1 MIRHVLSM
9 PQSSQFKR
17 HDSMIQFALLA
28 VMTLSVACFGQTPGT
43 QKAIIC
49 LTYDDDTQIPKG

>member
-1 MIRHVLSM
+1 
-9 PQSSQFKR
+9 
-17 HDSMIQFALLA
+17 MIQFALLA